1 MFKAFQVAK
10 TNKKNA
16 FFSQSLRPPT
26 GAGGNSTGSLSG
38 TGVATFS
45 GIGSTVGACAG

>member
-10 TNKKNA
+10 TNKKSA